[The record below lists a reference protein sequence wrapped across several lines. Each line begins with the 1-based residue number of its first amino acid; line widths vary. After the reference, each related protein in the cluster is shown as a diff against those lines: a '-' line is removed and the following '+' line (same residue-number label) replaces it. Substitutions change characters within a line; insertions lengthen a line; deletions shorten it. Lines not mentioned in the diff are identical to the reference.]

1 LTENVQA
8 ALAANVAPL
17 RLTLPPPAA
26 AVMVPPPQEPLSPLG
41 VATTSPPGKV
51 SVKPTPVNEVPVFGL
66 LMVKLRLVLPFSG
79 MDATPKLLLID
90 GGAIT
95 VTDVMAVPPVPP
107 LADVACT

>member
-1 LTENVQA
+1 
-8 ALAANVAPL
+8 
-17 RLTLPPPAA
+17 
-26 AVMVPPPQEPLSPLG
+26 VPPQLLLTMTPG
-41 VATTSPPGKV
+41 VLNTRPAGKV